1 MELFL
6 LTRLAMGRIMVAM
19 AVGVVL
25 SGRPLRGSCGGAPV
39 MGPDGEPLTCPECN
53 CSAGVGLESDDEQAT
68 GSRDSL
74 SGPTS
79 R

>member
-6 LTRLAMGRIMVAM
+6 LTLLAIGLIMVAM

-39 MGPDGEPLTCPECN
+39 LGPDGEPLTCPDCH
-53 CSAGVGLESDDEQAT
+53 CSAGVVPDGDNGPAV
-68 GSRDSL
+68 GARDSL
-74 SGPTS
+74 SGTTS